1 MQHLSVRTAVQI
13 NPADPDWEKTAH
25 GRPFSYKYGFGV
37 LDAYAFVAAAR
48 TWKSVAP
55 QTRLAAP
62 HVQLANGTMNVL
74 DEMAGGARLTREGV
88 VSRTAVTR
96 AMVAAANLAQL
107 EHVTAKVW
115 IQHARRGDVE
125 VELVSPAG
133 VRSVL
138 AAKRSRDAA
147 ATGFPGWR
155 FMTVKHWEED
165 PVGEWTLRV
174 KDQGNEHGGA
184 LLGWAL
190 TLWGAAEDPTKAV
203 QYDVAK
209 LDSVFPPLPAAEADT
224 HPLASSSL
232 ALAATSTKAYAH
244 PTSALPTDHGE
255 AAGEAA
261 HAAFP
266 SASGA
271 PSTSASA
278 SGAPP
283 SMTPTADEG
292 WFPAMDSLAGHRR
305 WLAGALALTLLFLA
319 GAGGFFLW
327 RRRRGGAT
335 AVYCARARST
345 QPSRACRCAR
355 AGRRSCTTRSGTCPM
370 RTRMA
375 TARTS
380 ASRSARMRSGTTRA
394 SSMTRTR
401 ARTRAIGTSPRTTQ
415 RGAGAGRTT
424 RRGLDEGVCVILET
438 SSLHY
443 DSSAPSLESRGRGMY
458 LSGTIPSSSLVLSA

>member
-74 DEMAGGARLTREGV
+74 DEMAGGTRLTREGV
-88 VSRTAVTR
+88 VSRTTVTR

-327 RRRRGGAT
+327 RRRRARAQYT
-335 AVYCARARST
+335 AVAGVPLRARGTKELYDAFGDVSDEDEDGDGT
-345 QPSRACRCAR
+345 DERQPLGAHAVGYHSGFLDDEDAR
-355 AGRRSCTTRSGTCPM
+355 SDAGYRDEPAHHAEGSGSW
-370 RTRMA
+370 A
-375 TARTS
+375 HDE
-380 ASRSARMRSGTTRA
+380 
-394 SSMTRTR
+394 
-401 ARTRAIGTSPRTTQ
+401 
-415 RGAGAGRTT
+415 AGAR
-424 RRGLDEGVCVILET
+424 
-438 SSLHY
+438 
-443 DSSAPSLESRGRGMY
+443 
-458 LSGTIPSSSLVLSA
+458 